1 MKKIYIAAGLFLAI
15 ASGYGQNRSSE
26 KADKLYDSYQ
36 YVAAIEEYLK
46 LAEGNKGDSHVYR
59 QLADSYY
66 NVFNMGEAAR
76 WYAKAAESSQ
86 DAETYYRYA
95 QALKSQGKYQE
106 ANRQMDRFAALL
118 PNDQRAKDHKA
129 NPDYIPS
136 LSNRDRL
143 FDISETSISSKD
155 QGDFGAVLSNDNI
168 LYFVSTRNSS
178 NRTDKWVRQPYLDI
192 FQSVRNADGTLSE
205 PKAVNE
211 LNTAFHDGPVTV
223 SADGNTMFFAR
234 DGLNDGNFDRDR
246 KNNVKIGQQGLYR
259 ATRVDGRWTDIQ
271 ALPFNSKS
279 YSVTHPSLSPD
290 GKTLYF
296 TSNMPGGHGDSDIWK
311 VSVDGSNYGK
321 PQNLGPNVNTAGKEG
336 FPSIGENGILYFAS
350 SGKQGFGGLD
360 VFRADLNRDGE
371 AVNVGKPVNS
381 EKDDFSFSFN
391 TSKNEGYFSSNRN
404 GTDDIIRA
412 VPVCRVEATAMVK
425 DGKTG
430 RALPGAGV
438 SILDARKNVIAT
450 KQSDSKGEV
459 SFDVD
464 CDTEYVLQASKKD
477 YEAGSGRVGKTKGGR
492 TSVDISLEPVEV
504 VITDT
509 EVILKSIYFEFD
521 RSNITQQGAAE
532 LDKLVNV
539 MEKYPDMVIYVKS
552 HTDGKGSAA
561 YNLRLSEQRAQST
574 VQYLVSKGIGKERVS
589 GKGFGNTEPKV
600 DCRANCT
607 EEEDAQN
614 RRSEFKI
621 IKR

>member
-46 LAEGNKGDSHVYR
+46 LAEGRKGDSHVYR

-95 QALKSQGKYQE
+95 QALRSQGKYQE

-136 LSNRDRL
+136 LSSKGRL
-143 FDISETSISSKD
+143 FDISETGINSKD
-155 QGDFGAVLSNDNI
+155 QSDFGAVLSNDNI
-168 LYFVSTRNSS
+168 LYFVSTRNNS
-178 NRTDKWVRQPYLDI
+178 NRTDKWVKQPYLDI

-205 PKAVNE
+205 PRAVSE

-259 ATRVDGRWTDIQ
+259 ATRVDGRWTNVQ

-391 TSKNEGYFSSNRN
+391 TAKNEGYFSSNRN
-404 GTDDIIRA
+404 GTDDIVRA
-412 VPVCRVEATAMVK
+412 VPVCRVEAIAMVK

-450 KQSDSKGEV
+450 RQSGPNGEV

-464 CDTEYVLQASKKD
+464 CDTEYVFQASKKD

-574 VQYLVSKGIGKERVS
+574 VQYLVSKGISKERVS
-589 GKGFGNTEPKV
+589 GKGFGSTEPKV